1 MRYLIVMAFR
11 LASPFYP
18 IGRTRWFDYH
28 RTMPEG
34 PDIAR
39 TAALVADPAR
49 SAMLLGLMDGRALTA
64 GELAEIAG
72 VSKQTASSHLARLLD
87 GDVLLVEAQGRHRY
101 FRLAGTHV
109 AALLEALMVFSSDA
123 APPMRTGPREP
134 ALRKA
139 RVCYDHL
146 AGEMGVY
153 LYDRMR
159 TEGWLTPDL
168 SVTERGWAKLA
179 ALGLSEG
186 ALPQSNRPLCRICLD
201 WSQRRHH
208 LAGRLGR
215 AMLDRFITLSWA
227 RRAPASRIISFSRE
241 GERGFMDWLGA
252 PAHQG
257 KC

>member
-1 MRYLIVMAFR
+1 MRE
-11 LASPFYP
+11 
-18 IGRTRWFDYH
+18 D
-28 RTMPEG
+28 

-101 FRLAGTHV
+101 FRLAGAHV

-123 APPMRTGPREP
+123 APPIRPGPTEP

-153 LYDRMR
+153 LHDRMVA
-159 TEGWLTPDL
+159 EGWLTPDL
-168 SVTERGWAKLA
+168 SVTDRGWAKLA
-179 ALGLSEG
+179 ALDVSEG
-186 ALPQSNRPLCRICLD
+186 TLPQSRRPLCRTCLD
-201 WSQRRHH
+201 WSERRHH
-208 LAGRLGR
+208 IAGRLGR
-215 AMLDRFITLSWA
+215 TMLDRFIALSWA
-227 RRAPASRIISFSRE
+227 RREPGSRIISFSRK
-241 GERGFMDWLGA
+241 GERAFMDWLA
-252 PAHQG
+252 
-257 KC
+257 